1 MLSTLYTCEATTA
14 RSCWRLEMPALLAM
28 RRKVKKFHHYFHHY
42 QSSLQQVVI
51 EQASNNVKVLS
62 IRYMLHVM
70 LLLCLTTTCYTT
82 RYNRLC
88 VGYRREEQI
97 IK

>member
-1 MLSTLYTCEATTA
+1 MLSTLDTCEATTA

-42 QSSLQQVVI
+42 PSSLQQVVV

-62 IRYMLHVM
+62 IRYAPCDITPVSNYY
-70 LLLCLTTTCYTT
+70 LL
-82 RYNRLC
+82 YNK
-88 VGYRREEQI
+88 I
-97 IK
+97 